1 MAFVH
6 PYKVEDG
13 GIRRDEAVQ
22 VWGNDKEKGARAK
35 EKQGRGKGR
44 RGKKMRR
51 QPREEGRR
59 VTLEWAVSQSVQTN
73 TSVFKANS

>member
-1 MAFVH
+1 MAFVD

-22 VWGNDKEKGARAK
+22 VRGNDKEKGARGKREAG
-35 EKQGRGKGR
+35 ERERQGGG
-44 RGKKMRR
+44 KMRR

-59 VTLEWAVSQSVQTN
+59 VTLEWAASQSVQTN